1 MASLLEA
8 LAAREQA
15 ARARVEALRAE
26 LDRLAEQLA
35 AEQALLERLEVT
47 RQTVVEVLA
56 GGALPGEA
64 AVVSD
69 PEAGAEGGRAGSC
82 LRPGWGWAQAA
93 DSLPGRGGGAGR
105 CRGAAARQAGVPGS
119 GDRRRA
125 QASGGDAD
133 QAQAAGRARLAGRG
147 RAGAVRLRRGGG
159 CDAGRRRLT
168 AAWCR
173 RR

>member
-1 MASLLEA
+1 MGSLLEA
-8 LAAREQA
+8 LEAREQA

-26 LDRLAEQLA
+26 MDRLAERLA
-35 AEQALLERLEVT
+35 AEQELLGRLEIT
-47 RQTVVEVLA
+47 RQTVIEVLA
-56 GGALPGEA
+56 GDALPGE
-64 AVVSD
+64 
-69 PEAGAEGGRAGSC
+69 
-82 LRPGWGWAQAA
+82 
-93 DSLPGRGGGAGR
+93 
-105 CRGAAARQAGVPGS
+105 
-119 GDRRRA
+119 
-125 QASGGDAD
+125 DAD